1 MGTLPLCRRAPSDI
15 PRCAGSLSEPPG
27 RARGPAVPGARWRWH
42 WPLGWPLQPARA
54 GRVPAPAGRL
64 PRGGGRQRQGRGPPA
79 PKLRLHCLGAGQQ
92 PSIRSEA
99 Q

>member
-15 PRCAGSLSEPPG
+15 PRCAGSLSEP

-64 PRGGGRQRQGRGPPA
+64 PRGGGRQRQSPPA
-79 PKLRLHCLGAGQQ
+79 PKLPRRWQ